1 MARVTVVDDDAD
13 IRMLV
18 VRRLER
24 AGHVV
29 SQAADGESALA
40 TIRAEHPD
48 LVVLDWMMPGLTG
61 LEVLGRI
68 RADDPERPKVLM
80 LTARAQ
86 EADLDLAGDAGADR
100 FLVKP
105 FTADALLEAVAAL
118 VDPPA

>member
-29 SQAADGESALA
+29 SQAGDGESGLA
-40 TIRAEHPD
+40 AIRAGRPD

-61 LEVLGRI
+61 IEVLERI
-68 RADDPERPKVLM
+68 RADDRERPKVLM

-86 EADLDLAGDAGADR
+86 EADLAAAGEAGADR

-105 FTADALLEAVAAL
+105 FTAADLLEAVAAL

>member
-1 MARVTVVDDDAD
+1 VARITVVDDDAD

-40 TIRAEHPD
+40 VIRAERPD

-61 LEVLGRI
+61 IEVLDRI

-86 EADLDLAGDAGADR
+86 EADLDVAGDAGADR

-105 FTADALLEAVAAL
+105 FTADDLLEAVAAL
-118 VDPPA
+118 VDPA